1 MTVSVTW
8 SKATLLLPLLL
19 AACQIPPEPA
29 AVAPPQPLPPLRQPQ
44 LEPGVTETTALPAGL
59 SPLPTPQQVV
69 TAQPVGRPDPFAPLP
84 ATASNGSNGP
94 AAPVVPQGFRFNG
107 VIRSGHQ
114 AQALVQFGADSGS
127 LRVGDVGGRST
138 RLLPPGWAVGGID
151 VARGTL
157 TLRASGQAVR
167 LSLDPP
173 G

>member
-1 MTVSVTW
+1 LTVSATW

-19 AACQIPPEPA
+19 AACQSPPEPA
-29 AVAPPQPLPPLRQPQ
+29 AVAPPQPLPPLQQPQ
-44 LEPGVTETTALPAGL
+44 LDPGVTEVPSLPAGL
-59 SPLPTPQQVV
+59 TPLPTPQEVV

-84 ATASNGSNGP
+84 ATASTSG
-94 AAPVVPQGFRFNG
+94 AAAVPVVPQGFRFNG

-151 VARGTL
+151 VARGHL
-157 TLRASGQAVR
+157 ILRASGQAVR

>member
-1 MTVSVTW
+1 M
-8 SKATLLLPLLL
+8 
-19 AACQIPPEPA
+19 PP
-29 AVAPPQPLPPLRQPQ
+29 
-44 LEPGVTETTALPAGL
+44 
-59 SPLPTPQQVV
+59 

-84 ATASNGSNGP
+84 ATASRS
-94 AAPVVPQGFRFNG
+94 AAAAVPVVPQGFRFNG
-107 VIRSGHQ
+107 VIRSGQQ
-114 AQALVQFGADSGS
+114 AQALVEFGADSGS